1 MSPTEPSAAT
11 EMEPPRPLVSAE
23 DIDSCSFAFW
33 YPLLRRW
40 TFKSVILHPIPQ
52 ELLIYLRQDG
62 LVLPSSNEVDD
73 ESDNSE
79 SSTDESDAE
88 IASPPPD
95 LTECTKELQRC
106 IDELGGAVF
115 PKLNWSAPTDAV
127 WITATNTLKCTTPE
141 DIFLLL
147 KGSDRVHED
156 LNHPYREV
164 TSTSGGAPALR
175 DQPLKDTQTQ
185 LVLRQWANL
194 NPSLEFR
201 CFIQNKQIKA
211 ITQIDLNYFAFLV
224 TDEPTIRKA
233 ILAFYRDQVR
243 PVFPRDNYVM
253 DVYVR
258 SDYGKVYVVDFNP
271 LSEATD
277 TILLTWDVVLQPLPP
292 EVSPTITLFPEHTDS
307 IRFSSTRYSQ
317 NRFPVDLNATNFQSS
332 LEKFFDSQR

>member
-1 MSPTEPSAAT
+1 MSPTEKEA
-11 EMEPPRPLVSAE
+11 RPLVSVE
-23 DIDSCSFAFW
+23 DIDSCSFAYW
-33 YPLLRRW
+33 YPLFRRW

-62 LVLPSSNEVDD
+62 LVLPSSNDVED
-73 ESDNSE
+73 ESHDSE
-79 SSTDESDAE
+79 SSTDGSNPE
-88 IASPPPD
+88 ITRPPD
-95 LTECTKELQRC
+95 LTECTKKLQRY

-147 KGSDRVHED
+147 KSSDRVHED
-156 LNHPYREV
+156 LNRPYREV
-164 TSTSGGAPALR
+164 MSTSGDVPALH
-175 DQPLKDTQTQ
+175 DQPLKDAQTQ
-185 LVLRQWANL
+185 LILRQWANL

-211 ITQIDLNYFAFLV
+211 ITQIDLNHFAFLT

-233 ILAFYRDQVR
+233 ILTFYHNQVR
-243 PVFPRDNYVM
+243 PTFPRDNYVM

-258 SDYGKVYVVDFNP
+258 SDYSKVYIVDFNP

-277 TILLTWDVVLQPLPP
+277 TILLTWEVILQSLPP

-307 IRFSSTRYSQ
+307 IRFSSSRYSQ
-317 NRFPVDLNATNFQSS
+317 NRFPVDLNAANFQSS